1 MPRELEQYSGFWL
14 VSERMKDVLEDVDP
28 GVCAFVRCELILAGG
43 NKGPAYR
50 LCDVQRILDALDE
63 VQSHVRVNRQGDHK
77 WYSLSGFEVLV
88 FKEAVI
94 GDAHVF
100 RMAYREIAVVCDD
113 TLRNACKAA
122 KLKGLHFRDALSGDR

>member
-63 VQSHVRVNRQGDHK
+63 VQSHVRVNRQGDTSGTAFRALR
-77 WYSLSGFEVLV
+77 SLS
-88 FKEAVI
+88 
-94 GDAHVF
+94 
-100 RMAYREIAVVCDD
+100 
-113 TLRNACKAA
+113 LR
-122 KLKGLHFRDALSGDR
+122 KL